1 MMAPVRESVSTPTKV
16 APEPVVVEQ
25 SWDEII
31 PEDVRIKIKE
41 EEELEEQMHL
51 YLPPRQ
57 RRVQVVNN
65 CGIDLVC
72 IPLVLQELC

>member
-16 APEPVVVEQ
+16 APDAPMAVEQ

-31 PEDVRIKIKE
+31 PEDVRAKIKE
-41 EEELEEQMHL
+41 EEELEEQMQL

-57 RRVQVVNN
+57 RRVQVVSCEN
-65 CGIDLVC
+65 
-72 IPLVLQELC
+72 